1 MASFT
6 LNNKLY
12 VVADN
17 VVNCYDM
24 DTFTPVTGFNKTI
37 KELWPGV
44 WHLAIDTIVNINN
57 SKLYFFRGAEVT
69 RFDCLTQS
77 VDKGYPQLVASNWR
91 GIFATG
97 AQAAVN
103 VENKWVYFFKKN
115 EVLRFNIEKN
125 VVDEYAAPIVKTWKE
140 PALFNGVE
148 DGVYLKNN
156 KILFKTKEE
165 KLVMDKDLNKLVSK
179 CFTKWFLYDYAT
191 HQSLRVH
198 FIDLPRLL
206 NPALRVD
213 IKAIR
218 KKVVPLLEN
227 YLPCSPDAVDKDKN
241 HKYEEIINW
250 VKSSAGET
258 ISVDYLTTYKSTT
271 CGNLVAWFLYKLGC
285 KNKDWVNRKVPY
297 NPADFKITDVINNL
311 EKFEFTFSS
320 GQTIAKIYQV
330 MIEVWQWYDFK
341 NGEKVLWTLAQQLAF
356 TKKQLDEGNRPAIGD
371 IVFLKAPALV
381 ASEHIMIFITAA
393 TVISE
398 DEHQDEVQEEQWHTA
413 DGGKESNTSNIGFVV
428 RKVTLD
434 GVAKCVRLENES
446 YPDRQ
451 IVGWLPLEKATFLI

>member
-24 DTFTPVTGFNKTI
+24 DTFKPVLGFNKTI
-37 KELWPGV
+37 QELWPGV

-69 RFDCLTQS
+69 RFDCLTQT
-77 VDKGYPQLVASNWR
+77 VDKGYPQLVAANWR
-91 GIFATG
+91 GLFGTG

-115 EVLRFNIEKN
+115 EVLRFNLEKN
-125 VVDEYAAPIVKTWKE
+125 VVDEYAAPIAKTWKE
-140 PALFNGVE
+140 PAFANGVE

-165 KLVMDKDLNKLVSK
+165 KLVMDKDLNKLVLKWFS
-179 CFTKWFLYDYAT
+179 KWFLYDSAT
-191 HQSLRVH
+191 HQSLRVNL
-198 FIDLPRLL
+198 IDVPQLL
-206 NPALRVD
+206 NPAFRVD

-218 KKVVPLLEN
+218 KKGILLLEN
-227 YLPCSPDAVDKDKN
+227 HLPCSPNDLDKDQN
-241 HKYEEIINW
+241 NKYEEIINW
-250 VKSSAGET
+250 VKGSTGET

-297 NPADFKITDVINNL
+297 NPADFKITDVINHL

-320 GQTIAKIYQV
+320 GQTIAKIYQA
-330 MIEVWQWYDFK
+330 MIEAWQWYDFK
-341 NGEKVLWTLAQQLAF
+341 NGEKSLWTLAQQFAF
-356 TKKQLDEGNRPAIGD
+356 TKKQLDEGKRPAVGD
-371 IVFLKAPALV
+371 IIFLKVPNLV
-381 ASEHIMIFITAA
+381 ASEHIMIFIKTEI
-393 TVISE
+393 V
-398 DEHQDEVQEEQWHTA
+398 DNQDEVQEERWHTA
-413 DGGKESNTSNIGFVV
+413 DGGKESITFNMGFVV
-428 RKVTLD
+428 RKMTLN
-434 GVAKCVRLENES
+434 GSAKCVRVENES

-451 IVGWLPLEKATFLI
+451 IVGWLPLEKAIFVV